1 MAKSK
6 TSSKSKGYRNY
17 AGKKPYLSKKELIGI
32 IALAVLLIAGF
43 IVAITVNFDGALKV
57 VDGAFDTNGENW
69 LIVNGSVTS
78 TPRYY
83 KIGTLNGAPEG
94 WTTEASAMS
103 GTPIPTY
110 ALTPG
115 DEADSVRVAV
125 SASAREHADAA
136 NTTVSYYATLS
147 SYSQGVELSEVKTD
161 TIAGRNV
168 SYFTMRYTPAANE
181 DEAEAE
187 PEDAE
192 TEEAAEGEA
201 AEEEAE
207 TPQYSCE
214 MDSFVEDGKYSVT
227 VFASATA
234 EDAES
239 LPTDEQLREYIEAV
253 IGYITFD
260 K

>member
-6 TSSKSKGYRNY
+6 TSSKSKGYRSY
-17 AGKKPYLSKKELIGI
+17 AAKKPYLSKKELIGI
-32 IALAVLLIAGF
+32 IAIAVVLIAGF

-57 VDGAFDTNGENW
+57 VDGTFDTNGENW
-69 LIVNGSVTS
+69 LIVNGSATT

-94 WTTEASAMS
+94 WTMEASTMS

-110 ALTPG
+110 SLTAG
-115 DEADSVRVAV
+115 EGAGSVRVAI

-136 NTTVSYYATLS
+136 NTTLSYYAALS
-147 SYSQGVELSEVKTD
+147 GYSEGVELSEVQTD
-161 TIAGRNV
+161 AIAGRSV
-168 SYFTMRYTPAANE
+168 SCFTMRYTPAANK

-187 PEDAE
+187 TGDAQA
-192 TEEAAEGEA
+192 EEAAEGETA
-201 AEEEAE
+201 GEEAE

-214 MDSFVEDGKYSVT
+214 MDSFVENGKYSVT

-239 LPTDEQLREYIEAV
+239 LPTDEQLREYIETI